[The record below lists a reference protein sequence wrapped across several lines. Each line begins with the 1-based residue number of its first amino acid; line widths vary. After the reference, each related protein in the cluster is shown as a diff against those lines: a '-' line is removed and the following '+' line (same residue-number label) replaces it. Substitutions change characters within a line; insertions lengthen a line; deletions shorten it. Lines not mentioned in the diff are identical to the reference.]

1 MFYKLEKG
9 LLKDNSNNDNNKNNN
24 NNKQKQEAK
33 VIPPCI
39 LKYSLVVFLV
49 VVIIWLGTRFT
60 LGINDSF
67 YIVVSESM
75 VPNLNKGDMVVI
87 NHNIP
92 FNGLK
97 IGDIIVF
104 TTPGKTTEGTH
115 KVIIHRVA
123 DIIISNSLSTRQEEE
138 IIRTKGD
145 ANPASIALMD
155 YPIKELN
162 YIGKVVFVIPKIG
175 LITVRH

>member
-1 MFYKLEKG
+1 M
-9 LLKDNSNNDNNKNNN
+9 LKDNSNNNDN

-33 VIPPCI
+33 VIPLV

-49 VVIIWLGTRFT
+49 LVTIWLGIRFT
-60 LGINDSF
+60 LGINDPI

-75 VPNLNKGDMVVI
+75 VPNLNKGDLVII

-92 FNGLK
+92 FNRLK

-115 KVIIHRVA
+115 KVIVHRVA
-123 DIIISNSLSTRQEEE
+123 DIISSSRSVPTGQEE

-155 YPIKELN
+155 YPIKEQN